1 MIARNSCGPNFF
13 CPLHGASARP
23 NITADLDGNG
33 MGDVIVDLGSAGGG
47 ILTWMNNAYWQQWSG
62 VGANSITDG
71 QIDGN

>member
-1 MIARNSCGPNFF
+1 
-13 CPLHGASARP
+13 
-23 NITADLDGNG
+23 

-62 VGANSITDG
+62 VGANRYTAG